1 MISSRSSHIL
11 YGLMLFV
18 MIARH
23 TLYLEELLLVD
34 RVLSILRFAFVP
46 ICIYLLVKN
55 KTRTTR
61 LDWGM
66 VLYGCIILY
75 SSIDHHILFA
85 DIVPFISTALDIFII
100 WTILRTFFANNDD
113 FPIKALIISLSFLI
127 YLNFVLLLLFQNGI
141 WEGKEIDDAN
151 RYLLGGNYNQMGKAF
166 ILAIALNSIYT
177 HRNAQLKKNLILLSV
192 ISVVSLLL
200 VGSKT
205 STVGVIILISFT
217 LLPTS
222 KLRSAG
228 LLAFAIVYCVF
239 QVSVVLQGGEVTNP
253 YVVDFVENVLHKD
266 MTFTYRTDIWYQS
279 VLSIAHSPVIGYGY
293 QSPEWYEQE
302 IGGVMPHNY
311 VLSVLM
317 KGGIVLLL
325 CAIANILLAYRQYRI
340 HNNYTHQILFITLF
354 ILLFMQLFEVYSF
367 LIVAILFTCLSYIHL
382 LDPNDK
388 TTAV

>member
-85 DIVPFISTALDIFII
+85 DIVPFISIALDIFII